1 MLRINDEAL
10 NFTGEISRGTI
21 NFRKWTGNGW
31 AIRLSHPKVI
41 LLSTFLA
48 LVSASALF
56 SESSTNLASS
66 FSDPTAVLTR
76 VTLSGT
82 HGVYVAPFAT
92 LIATNPYTIAIG
104 DDSNVQDNALVSTTS
119 PASTVT
125 GTGPA
130 YGSIELGTR
139 TILAHGATVL
149 GGQTAKGGTTIG
161 VYGKCPGE
169 TDEKAGPGCPSFVGF
184 NSIVDGA
191 TIEKDVFVGH
201 LVYVDRGAVIPSGY
215 KVPNGAWVKAGE
227 EMNSIVPITCAER
240 VFMDEVV
247 HVNVEFAEGY
257 NELAEHGYNVA
268 GINLNPKTDF
278 NHNLQFKP
286 NLAGIPTLD
295 PAFPNR
301 IIGAVTMVDGLRQL
315 SGVMGNQIALRA
327 DEGYPF
333 TIGPI
338 MRMNNNFTLH
348 ALEYTSVTLGA
359 SGTYGPHSLVHGGE
373 VKGDRSITKTGDFF
387 TLGERAVFFRSTMSG
402 ANSSVG
408 NYSLV
413 QDSVYTDYGESI
425 GNCQI
430 VVGNK
435 STPLAWKEKLPP
447 ATCSN

>member
-1 MLRINDEAL
+1 M
-10 NFTGEISRGTI
+10 FPRG
-21 NFRKWTGNGW
+21 
-31 AIRLSHPKVI
+31 KVI
-41 LLSTFLA
+41 VLLTFL
-48 LVSASALF
+48 VPASALF
-56 SESSTNLASS
+56 SESPSKPVPS
-66 FSDPTAVLTR
+66 FSDPTAVLNH
-76 VTLSGT
+76 VTLAGT

-92 LIATNPYTIAIG
+92 LTATKPYTIAIG
-104 DDSNVQDNALVSTTS
+104 DDSDVQDNALVSTTS
-119 PASTVT
+119 PATAT
-125 GTGPA
+125 GVA
-130 YGSIELGTR
+130 YGSIKLGAE

-161 VYGKCPGE
+161 VHGKCPGE
-169 TDEKAGPGCPSFVGF
+169 MHEKAGAGCPSFVGF

-215 KVPNGAWVKAGE
+215 MVPNGVWVQAGE
-227 EMNSIVPITCAER
+227 EMNSIVPITCEVRA
-240 VFMDEVV
+240 FMNAVV

-257 NELAEHGYNVA
+257 NQLAEHGYVA

-278 NHNLQFKP
+278 NHNLQFQP
-286 NLAGIPTLD
+286 NLAGIPTVD

-301 IIGAVTMVDGLRQL
+301 IIGAVTMGNTLQQL
-315 SGVMGNQIALRA
+315 GGVMGNQVALRA

-333 TIGPI
+333 TVGPI
-338 MRMNNNFTLH
+338 MQMHNNFTLH

-373 VKGDRSITKTGDFF
+373 VKGDRSITKTGAFF

-402 ANSSVG
+402 ANSNVG

-413 QDSVYTDYGESI
+413 QDSVYTGDGETI

-435 STPLAWKEKLPP
+435 STPLVWKDKLPP

>member
-1 MLRINDEAL
+1 M
-10 NFTGEISRGTI
+10 FPKG
-21 NFRKWTGNGW
+21 
-31 AIRLSHPKVI
+31 KVI
-41 LLSTFLA
+41 LPLTS
-48 LVSASALF
+48 LVFVSALF
-56 SESSTNLASS
+56 SQSPTSPHPS
-66 FSDPTAVLTR
+66 FSDPTAVLNN
-76 VTLSGT
+76 VTLDGT

-92 LIATNPYTIAIG
+92 LTATNRYTIAIG
-104 DDSNVQDNALVSTTS
+104 DDSDVQDNALVSTTS
-119 PASTVT
+119 PANTVT
-125 GTGPA
+125 GTGVA
-130 YGSIELGTR
+130 YGSIKLGAK

-149 GGQTAKGGTTIG
+149 GRTTIG
-161 VYGKCPGE
+161 VYGECPGE
-169 TDEKAGPGCPSFVGF
+169 MHEKAGADCPSFVGF

-191 TIEKDVFVGH
+191 TIQKDVFVGH

-240 VFMDEVV
+240 VFMDAVV
-247 HVNVEFAEGY
+247 HVNIEFAEGY

-278 NHNLQFKP
+278 NHNLQFEP
-286 NLAGIPTLD
+286 NLAGIPTVD
-295 PAFPNR
+295 PAFRNR
-301 IIGAVTMVDGLRQL
+301 IIGAVTMGNTLQQL
-315 SGVMGNQIALRA
+315 GGVMGNRVALRA

-338 MRMNNNFTLH
+338 MQMDNNFTLH

-373 VKGDRSITKTGDFF
+373 VKGDRSITKTRDFF

-402 ANSSVG
+402 ANNSVG

-413 QDSVYTDYGESI
+413 QDSVYTGDGETI
-425 GNCQI
+425 GNCKI

-435 STPLAWKEKLPP
+435 STPLEWKDKLPP

>member
-1 MLRINDEAL
+1 MFP
-10 NFTGEISRGTI
+10 NFPRG
-21 NFRKWTGNGW
+21 
-31 AIRLSHPKVI
+31 KVI
-41 LLSTFLA
+41 LLLTFLV
-48 LVSASALF
+48 LVSTSALF
-56 SESSTNLASS
+56 SQSLIADSGKPGSCTDPPPS
-66 FSDPTAVLTR
+66 FMDPDAVLTG

-82 HGVYVAPFAT
+82 LGVYVAPFAT
-92 LIATNPYTIAIG
+92 LTATNPYTIAIG
-104 DDSNVQDNALVSTTS
+104 NCSNVQDSDLVSTTS
-119 PASTVT
+119 PANPVT
-125 GTGPA
+125 GTGEA
-130 YGSIELGTR
+130 YGSIELGAE

-161 VYGKCPGE
+161 VYGKCPRKRRG
-169 TDEKAGPGCPSFVGF
+169 KAGPACPSFVGF
-184 NSIVDGA
+184 NSKVDGA

-278 NHNLQFKP
+278 NHDRQFEP
-286 NLAGIPTLD
+286 NLAGIPTVD

-301 IIGAVTMVDGLRQL
+301 IIGAVTMANTLQEL
-315 SGVMGNQIALRA
+315 SGVMGNQVALRA

-338 MRMNNNFTLH
+338 MQMDDNFTLH
-348 ALEYTSVTLGA
+348 ALEHTSVTLGA
-359 SGTYGPHSLVHGGE
+359 SGTFGPHSLVHGGLFE
-373 VKGDRSITKTGDFF
+373 GDPGITKTGDFF
-387 TLGERAVFFRSTMSG
+387 TLGEHSVFFRSTMSG

-413 QDSVYTDYGESI
+413 QDSVYTGAGQTI
-425 GNCQI
+425 GNCEI

-435 STPLAWKEKLPP
+435 VTPLVWKDKLPP

>member
-1 MLRINDEAL
+1 MLSRVFEVKEEIPNQCNSEIGVEDKERIPM
-10 NFTGEISRGTI
+10 FPRG
-21 NFRKWTGNGW
+21 
-31 AIRLSHPKVI
+31 KVI
-41 LLSTFLA
+41 LLLTFWVW
-48 LVSASALF
+48 VSASALF
-56 SESSTNLASS
+56 SESPTKPAPS
-66 FSDPTAVLTR
+66 FSDPTAVLTH
-76 VTLSGT
+76 VTLRGT

-92 LIATNPYTIAIG
+92 LTATNPYTIAIG
-104 DDSNVQDNALVSTTS
+104 DDSDVQDNALVSTTS
-119 PASTVT
+119 PANTVT
-125 GTGPA
+125 GAGVA
-130 YGSIELGTR
+130 YGSIELGAK

-169 TDEKAGPGCPSFVGF
+169 TDEKAGAGCASFVGF

-191 TIEKDVFVGH
+191 TIQKDVFVGH
-201 LVYVDRGAVIPSGY
+201 LVYVDRGAVILSGY

-278 NHNLQFKP
+278 NHNLQFEP
-286 NLAGIPTLD
+286 NLARIPTVD

-301 IIGAVTMVDGLRQL
+301 IIGAVTMGNTLQQL
-315 SGVMGNQIALRA
+315 AGVMGNQVALRA

-333 TIGPI
+333 TVGPI
-338 MRMNNNFTLH
+338 MQMDNNFTLH
-348 ALEYTSVTLGA
+348 ALEYTSVTLGV
-359 SGTYGPHSLVHGGE
+359 SGIYGSHSLVHGGE

-413 QDSVYTDYGESI
+413 QDSVYTSDAETIS
-425 GNCQI
+425 NCQI

-435 STPLAWKEKLPP
+435 STPLVWKDKLPP

>member
-1 MLRINDEAL
+1 VLFQRDK
-10 NFTGEISRGTI
+10 T
-21 NFRKWTGNGW
+21 
-31 AIRLSHPKVI
+31 I
-41 LLSTFLA
+41 LLLTFVA
-48 LVSASALF
+48 LVSASGLF
-56 SESSTNLASS
+56 SESPANQPPS
-66 FSDPTAVLTR
+66 FSDPAAVLTN

-92 LIATNPYTIAIG
+92 LTATNPYTIAIG
-104 DDSNVQDNALVSTTS
+104 DDSDVQDNALVSTNS
-119 PASTVT
+119 PANTVT
-125 GTGPA
+125 GTGAA
-130 YGSIELGTR
+130 YGSVGLGAK

-169 TDEKAGPGCPSFVGF
+169 THEKAGAGCPSFVGF

-191 TIEKDVFVGH
+191 TIQKDVFVGH

-257 NELAEHGYNVA
+257 NELAEPGYNVA

-278 NHNLQFKP
+278 NHNLQFRP
-286 NLAGIPTLD
+286 NLAGIPTVN
-295 PAFPNR
+295 PAFRNR
-301 IIGAVTMVDGLRQL
+301 IIGAVTMVNTLQQL
-315 SGVMGNQIALRA
+315 GQVMGNQVALRA

-333 TIGPI
+333 AVGPI
-338 MRMNNNFTLH
+338 MRMHNNFTLH

-373 VKGDRSITKTGDFF
+373 VKGDRSITRTGDFF

-402 ANSSVG
+402 AHSSVG

-413 QDSVYTDYGESI
+413 QDSAYTGDGETI
-425 GNCQI
+425 GNCKI
-430 VVGNK
+430 VVRNE
-435 STPLAWKEKLPP
+435 STRLVWEGKLPP
-447 ATCSN
+447 ATCRN